1 MTVQDFLIDISGL
14 DPELISGSL
23 ELQSVIAFCSA
34 LVAVIELVAI
44 VYLFICIFGRR
55 R

>member
-1 MTVQDFLIDISGL
+1 MTVQDFLINISGL
-14 DPELISGSL
+14 DPDLIESSL

-34 LVAVIELVAI
+34 LVAVIELVCI
-44 VYLFICIFGRR
+44 VYMFICIFGRR